1 MRQPRAADGR
11 ATIQPLPVEVCN
23 GQAQAMAHA
32 LDVMAATQSD
42 APISDPV
49 TGASGTG
56 CMATVTGTGEQF
68 ASPDAVVKTLGS
80 MLEEQGWTARPD
92 AGGRRPERHR

>member
-1 MRQPRAADGR
+1 
-11 ATIQPLPVEVCN
+11 
-23 GQAQAMAHA
+23 MAHA

-49 TGASGTG
+49 TGVGGTG

-68 ASPDAVVKTLGS
+68 SSPDAGAGVKTLGA
-80 MLEEQGWTARPD
+80 MLVEQGWTGRPD